1 MAKRI
6 KIGEPVNAAES
17 GGCFSVTFQ
26 GLSHTNVELPTSTGQ
41 LLEIDAIIFGAAAI
55 YLLDIKGY
63 SGAIEVDANVWLH
76 NDRRI
81 DNPLSKANQAARI
94 YASRIR
100 ESLRHGDHAP
110 WCQGMVFVTG
120 LNGTSISL
128 KKSQHNLSV
137 FGPND
142 IIDGLTKDQFVTALH
157 KYPISSSQR
166 DNAINVLGRLGR
178 QPSGPDR
185 SQASTKLESF
195 RGRWRSAVAGYD

>member
-17 GGCFSVTFQ
+17 WGFE
-26 GLSHTNVELPTSTGQ
+26 LLERDLPKDYLLITNVELPTSTGQ

-63 SGAIEVDANVWLH
+63 SGAVEVDANVWLH

-100 ESLRHGDHAP
+100 ESLRHGDHVP

-120 LNGTSISL
+120 LNGASISL
-128 KKSQHNLSV
+128 KKSQYNLSV
-137 FGPND
+137 FGPNN
-142 IIDGLTKDQFVTALH
+142 IMCSQCIVLNLTLATLM
-157 KYPISSSQR
+157 
-166 DNAINVLGRLGR
+166 
-178 QPSGPDR
+178 SGTL
-185 SQASTKLESF
+185 SAHGTIQE
-195 RGRWRSAVAGYD
+195 RGGN